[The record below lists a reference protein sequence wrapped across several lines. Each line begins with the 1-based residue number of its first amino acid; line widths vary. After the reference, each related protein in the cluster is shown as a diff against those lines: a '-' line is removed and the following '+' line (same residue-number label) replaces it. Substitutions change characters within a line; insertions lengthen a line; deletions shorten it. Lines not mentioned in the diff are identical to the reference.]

1 VSTSSTLY
9 VDLDGSLIAT
19 DLLHESTLK
28 LLRVSPQSL
37 LQVPKWLMQGKA
49 TLKREI
55 ASRVDIDV
63 TTLPYRDEV
72 LQFIRDAKAKG
83 QRTVLVTASD
93 RQFAQ
98 GVAHHLGL
106 FDSVIASDGQDNLSG
121 ARKLQAINADSDGQ
135 AFCYLG
141 DHPVDLHVWRGAESA
156 AVVSRS
162 SSLVRRA
169 SGATRVEAHI
179 KPAAVPLKRYLYA
192 MRVHQWLKN
201 ILVFLPL
208 LPVLHELSL
217 DIVSHALLAFIAFG
231 LMASGIYV
239 LNDLLD
245 LESDRKHKRKRF
257 RPFASGEIPVR
268 TGVAMCVGLCLG
280 SVLLSVALL
289 NWTFVG
295 VLIVYM
301 LLTTG
306 YSFFL
311 KRRAIVDVFSLASLY
326 TIRVVAGA
334 AATGLPLS
342 LWILSFSLFIF
353 LSLALA
359 KRYVELSGTPAEVMQ
374 MARDRNYHLSDVPL
388 VLCGGVAAGQ
398 MSALLL
404 CLYLQDQQMLAR
416 YEQPYALWILIPVFL
431 FWIMRIWL
439 KAVRHALHDDPV
451 VFAARDWVSRLSVGI
466 AAAAFWF
473 AG

>member
-1 VSTSSTLY
+1 MSTQTLY

-28 LLRVSPQSL
+28 LLRAAPLEL
-37 LQVPKWLMQGKA
+37 LRLPMWLMRGKA
-49 TLKREI
+49 ALKREI
-55 ASRVDIDV
+55 ASRVQIDV

-72 LQFIRDAKAKG
+72 LAYVRGAKEKG

-93 RQFAQ
+93 ADFAE
-98 GVAHHLGL
+98 GVARHLGI
-106 FDSVIASDGQDNLSG
+106 FDGVLASDGKANLSG
-121 ARKLQAINADSDGQ
+121 SRKLEAIQSDCGGSD
-135 AFCYLG
+135 FCYLG
-141 DHPVDLHVWRGAESA
+141 DHPVDLDVWRGAESA

-162 SSLVRRA
+162 SSLLRRA
-169 SGATRVEAHI
+169 SDATRIEAHI
-179 KPAAVPLKRYLYA
+179 KPPAVSLRRYLYA
-192 MRVHQWLKN
+192 IRAHQWLKN
-201 ILVFLPL
+201 ILVFVPL
-208 LPVLHELSL
+208 LPVLHQLTAG
-217 DIVSHALLAFIAFG
+217 IVGAALLAFLAFG

-268 TGVAMCVGLCLG
+268 TGVFMSLGLCL
-280 SVLLSVALL
+280 SSLLLSALLLPLVFVAVLLA
-289 NWTFVG
+289 
-295 VLIVYM
+295 YM
-301 LLTTG
+301 LLTTA

-311 KRRAIVDVFSLASLY
+311 KTRAIVDVFSLASLY
-326 TIRVVAGA
+326 TIRVVGGA

-359 KRYVELSGTPAEVMQ
+359 KRYVELSGTPAEVRQ
-374 MARDRNYHLSDVPL
+374 MSKDRNYHLVDVPL

-398 MSALLL
+398 MAALVLS
-404 CLYLQDQQMLAR
+404 LYLQDPQLLTR
-416 YEQPYALWILIPVFL
+416 YTHPMYLWILVPVFL

-466 AAAAFWF
+466 AAAAFWA

>member
-1 VSTSSTLY
+1 MSTQTLY

-28 LLRVSPQSL
+28 LLRAAPLEL
-37 LQVPKWLMQGKA
+37 LRLPMWLMRGKA
-49 TLKREI
+49 ALKREI
-55 ASRVDIDV
+55 ASRVQIDV

-72 LQFIRDAKAKG
+72 LAYVRGAKEKG

-93 RQFAQ
+93 ADFAE
-98 GVAHHLGL
+98 GVARHLGI
-106 FDSVIASDGQDNLSG
+106 FDGVLASDGKANLSG
-121 ARKLQAINADSDGQ
+121 SRKLEAIQSDCGGSD
-135 AFCYLG
+135 FCYLG
-141 DHPVDLHVWRGAESA
+141 DHPVDLDVWRGAESA

-162 SSLVRRA
+162 SSLLRRA
-169 SGATRVEAHI
+169 SDATRIEAHI
-179 KPAAVPLKRYLYA
+179 KPPAVSLRRYLYA
-192 MRVHQWLKN
+192 IRAHQWLKN
-201 ILVFLPL
+201 ILVFVPL
-208 LPVLHELSL
+208 LPVLHQMTAG
-217 DIVSHALLAFIAFG
+217 IVGAALLAFLAFG

-268 TGVAMCVGLCLG
+268 TGVFMSLGLCL
-280 SVLLSVALL
+280 SSLLLSALLLPLVFVAVLLA
-289 NWTFVG
+289 
-295 VLIVYM
+295 YM
-301 LLTTG
+301 LLTTA

-311 KRRAIVDVFSLASLY
+311 KTRAIVDVFSLASLY
-326 TIRVVAGA
+326 TIRVVGGA

-359 KRYVELSGTPAEVMQ
+359 KRYVELSGTPAEVRQ
-374 MARDRNYHLSDVPL
+374 MSKDRNYHLVDVPL

-398 MSALLL
+398 MAALVLS
-404 CLYLQDQQMLAR
+404 LYLQDPQLLTR
-416 YEQPYALWILIPVFL
+416 YTHPMYLWILVPVFL

-466 AAAAFWF
+466 AAAAFWA